1 MAEYT
6 KYSFNGTGEYNKRRI
21 VLKVFQEA
29 AKTVNTFAEFRE
41 KFNDVF
47 AMRPNAIVDTSKLPQ
62 DAANRYFV
70 AQEEQL
76 SFEGQAYFV
85 STQWGKTDDFF
96 KILEIAKTVFQFEIV
111 ELPVPEKKQAPKKT
125 AKKRVRKE
133 KKTDV
138 KSANVSSKTVAEV
151 VEKQEKDTP
160 AKKEVENDTAVEDK
174 QLNFVCHNQ
183 NHLLKVMKKAVY
195 TSLAALFV
203 LLCVEIVLLI
213 AAKVIVPTIAM
224 F

>member
-47 AMRPNAIVDTSKLPQ
+47 AIRGNVIVDESKLPQ
-62 DAANRYFV
+62 DAGNRYFI

-76 SFEGQAYFV
+76 FFEGQAYFV
-85 STQWGKTDDFF
+85 STQWGKTDEFF
-96 KILEIAKTVFQFEIV
+96 KVLEIAKTAFQFEII
-111 ELPVPEKKQAPKKT
+111 ELPAVEKKAPKRT
-125 AKKRVRKE
+125 TRKKATTTRGKR
-133 KKTDV
+133 
-138 KSANVSSKTVAEV
+138 KSADVVAASTDAETT
-151 VEKQEKDTP
+151 EKQTEQVQTQEAVSGEQTDDD
-160 AKKEVENDTAVEDK
+160 KK
-174 QLNFVCHNQ
+174 LNFVCHNQ
-183 NHLLKVMKKAVY
+183 NHLLKVMKKTVY
-195 TSLAALFV
+195 TALAALFV